1 MDVQVRVIDCSI
13 GGVALHIT
21 TITGALVTELSACV
35 KPLELV
41 KSKVKWPSIV
51 WLQLWLC
58 RSVHKNIVNS
68 IVRE

>member
-51 WLQLWLC
+51 
-58 RSVHKNIVNS
+58 
-68 IVRE
+68 